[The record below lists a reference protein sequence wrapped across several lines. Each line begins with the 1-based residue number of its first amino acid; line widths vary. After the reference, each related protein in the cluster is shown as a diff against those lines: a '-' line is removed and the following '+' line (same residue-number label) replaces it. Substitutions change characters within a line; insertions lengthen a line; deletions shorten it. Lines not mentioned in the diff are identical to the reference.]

1 MSNKHTK
8 TLIKN
13 YELLSLLGEGNFGYV
28 FRGKCQTT
36 GRDVAIKIEKEL
48 DIPTSLIKHEAQVLL
63 SLKGCP
69 GVPALFDYGLYK
81 DHRYIITQ
89 LFDETLETRMR
100 TKSLSSS
107 STQTSHTSLELL
119 VIKNKLTKIVKE
131 IHKRGFIHR
140 DIKPDNIMFDNN
152 NNIYLI
158 DFGFA
163 TNYNMYTT
171 SSTCQTETETEIKT
185 TTSGKYVGTYDFL
198 GECGRKGLVCKEV
211 DYEGLDIT
219 MNYIKG
225 L

>member
-8 TLIKN
+8 TIIKN
-13 YELLSLLGEGNFGYV
+13 YELLGLIGEGNFGFV

-100 TKSLSSS
+100 MKSLSSS
-107 STQTSHTSLELL
+107 TSTSTHTSLELL

-131 IHKRGFIHR
+131 IHRRGFIHR

-163 TNYNMYTT
+163 TNYHHG
-171 SSTCQTETETEIKT
+171 QTLN
-185 TTSGKYVGTYDFL
+185 TSGNYVGTYDFL

-219 MNYIKG
+219 MNYITRIYR
-225 L
+225 